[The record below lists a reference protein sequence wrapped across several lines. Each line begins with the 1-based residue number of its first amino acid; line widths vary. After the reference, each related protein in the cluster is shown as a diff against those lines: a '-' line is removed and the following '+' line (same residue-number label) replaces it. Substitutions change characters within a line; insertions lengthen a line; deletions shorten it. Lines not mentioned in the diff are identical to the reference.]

1 VKVTSLDHYNL
12 RAPRE
17 LLKVL
22 REFYCEIIGLSV
34 GDRPP
39 FAEFGYW
46 LCAGDQAVLH
56 LSEGGEDK
64 MHSSAAATSFSHAAF
79 ACTGRAAFEQHLSE
93 HGIDYEVARVPD
105 AGPIQLFLCDPAGNG
120 IELSFAGDEN

>member
-1 VKVTSLDHYNL
+1 MKVTNLDHYNL

-17 LLKVL
+17 VLETL

-46 LCAGDQAVLH
+46 LYAGDQAVLH

-64 MHSSAAATSFSHAAF
+64 MQSSAAATSFSHAAF
-79 ACTGRAAFEQHLSE
+79 ACTGRAAFEQRLSA

-105 AGPIQLFLCDPAGNG
+105 AGPIQLFLHDPAGNG
-120 IELSFAGDEN
+120 IELSFARGED